1 MARSCR
7 FPWSLRQRH
16 NFTVWTHGFS
26 RPGMTKGPPCI
37 LIKKTEGR
45 PRRPPLSHS
54 PPAGMVL
61 SGVFAIVRPQHFL
74 PSHGVCFSPS
84 VLRFRLGRLPLA
96 AERRL
101 PSSVLGPVDRPPCR
115 RHRPLPYR
123 SFRLQGVPALVLAP
137 HVWPGK
143 VRGGGSGASSSSR
156 SASRLILAHN
166 SAMPF
171 SPFEGRTGI
180 PCIFPFCRQRC

>member
-7 FPWSLRQRH
+7 FPWSLRQHH
-16 NFTVWTHGFS
+16 NSPAWTHGFS
-26 RPGMTKGPPCI
+26 RPGMPKGP
-37 LIKKTEGR
+37 LSRIKKQKGGPEGR
-45 PRRPPLSHS
+45 PCLT

-101 PSSVLGPVDRPPCR
+101 PSSVLGPVDSPPCR

-123 SFRLQGVPALVLAP
+123 SFRLQGIPALVLAP

-143 VRGGGSGASSSSR
+143 VRGGGSCASSSSR
-156 SASRLILAHN
+156 SASRLMLAHN

-171 SPFEGRTGI
+171 SPFGGRTGI

>member
-1 MARSCR
+1 
-7 FPWSLRQRH
+7 
-16 NFTVWTHGFS
+16 
-26 RPGMTKGPPCI
+26 
-37 LIKKTEGR
+37 
-45 PRRPPLSHS
+45 
-54 PPAGMVL
+54 MVL
-61 SGVFAIVRPQHFL
+61 SGLLAIVRPQHFL

-123 SFRLQGVPALVLAP
+123 SFRLQGVPERPVRQWPVPPLPYRSFRLQGVPALVLAP
-137 HVWPGK
+137 HGWPGK
-143 VRGGGSGASSSSR
+143 VRGGGSCASSSSR
-156 SASRLILAHN
+156 SASRLMLAHN
-166 SAMPF
+166 SAMLLA
-171 SPFEGRTGI
+171 SSLVRTGI